1 MVFPF
6 VLLLPASVLMAGFFV
21 CSLHH
26 AMKHPLLLLL
36 LAGLVPALPV
46 RAQALLTG
54 TVHDS
59 HGQPLVGA
67 SVLLREEATGQ
78 LRAGTASDEAGAFTL
93 VVRPGTWQLTVSFLG
108 FTDHRATLTLAA
120 GSPQHQAIV
129 LEETRLPGTE
139 VVVTANR
146 AVPRLTPLTYSNLTA
161 QALDLQPEMK
171 DLPVHLANLPSVTWH
186 SENGNGIGY
195 STLRMRGFDQ
205 RRLAV
210 SINGIPQ
217 NDPET
222 FDVFWINFF
231 DLQGAVEDIQVQR
244 GAGAAFYGPTGI
256 GGAINIVANPYRPE
270 AYAQVELGTGAFG
283 TQRASVE
290 ANTGLRNDR
299 YVAFARLSRLRS
311 DGYRAWSWTEFWRFF
326 GGLTRY
332 GNRATL
338 TLQAYG
344 GPQRDGLAYIGIPK
358 AANKGPVDDGFGGTI
373 DRRYN
378 YSARTGDV
386 EHFHQPH
393 VELLH
398 DLRLSDRMTFNQTL
412 FWIKGEGFFDFDGS
426 FRSADYLR
434 LPAGV
439 VPDEQRSLPLYLSK
453 PEATVFFRAYLDQHQ
468 GGWMPRLTYR
478 HARGE
483 TTVGAELRLHR
494 SRRWG
499 RIEETTNL
507 PPEQVGPANDARV
520 YDFRGEKAI
529 ASLFASHLHR
539 PAQRLAVQG
548 DVQITY
554 NHFRNWDEAFFGH
567 RFKVPYAF
575 VNPRLGVTFNPD
587 RPLRAYASLAYAGRE
602 PRLKSLYDGE
612 EAGAGFQPAFETDAD
627 GTLRY
632 DRPLVRPEH
641 LLNVELGTALE
652 QPRYRLSANVYLM
665 DFRDEIVPSGGLDQ
679 FGVPR
684 TGNADRTRHR
694 GLELEGAVRLA
705 RSLDVEGNLS
715 LSRNRFIRF
724 TEYEAQ
730 PDGTTLARRQDGNPI
745 AGFPDQTANLGLVWH
760 WQGLTT
766 TARLNYGGR
775 QYIDNSGG
783 TLPDGTPSED
793 LVLDPYMLV
802 HASLQYTFPARAA
815 LQGLRLSL
823 DVNNV
828 FDHRVLLFGNVSAG
842 VPQFF
847 PYATRHLF
855 FGLRYT
861 VR

>member
-1 MVFPF
+1 MRIR
-6 VLLLPASVLMAGFFV
+6 LLL
-21 CSLHH
+21 SL
-26 AMKHPLLLLL
+26 
-36 LAGLVPALPV
+36 
-46 RAQALLTG
+46 LLTG
-54 TVHDS
+54 LLPLPVWAQATLEGTVQDHR
-59 HGQPLVGA
+59 GLPLVGA
-67 SVLLREEATGQ
+67 NVLLRETATGH
-78 LRAGTASDEAGAFTL
+78 LRAGTASSDTGTFMLA
-93 VVRPGTWQLTVSFLG
+93 VRPGTYQLTVTFLG
-108 FTDHRATLTLAA
+108 FADYREALHLVEGERSYRAV
-120 GSPQHQAIV
+120 V
-129 LEETRLPGTE
+129 LEETRLPGAE

-146 AVPRLTPLTYSNLTA
+146 AIPQLTPLTYSNLTA
-161 QALDLQPEMK
+161 QALDQQPEMK
-171 DLPVHLANLPSVTWH
+171 DLPVHLAKLPAVTWH

-231 DLQGAVEDIQVQR
+231 DLQGVIEDIQVQR

-256 GGAINIVANPYRPE
+256 GGAINIVANPYRPK
-270 AYAQVELGTGAFG
+270 AYAQVEMGAGAFG

-290 ANTGLRNDR
+290 ANTGLRDDR
-299 YVAFARLSRLRS
+299 YVAFARFSRLRS
-311 DGYRAWSWTEFWRFF
+311 EGYRDWSWTEFWRFF
-326 GGLTRY
+326 GGVTRY
-332 GNRATL
+332 GARATL

-358 AANKGPVDDGFGGTI
+358 AANDGLVDDGFGGTI

-378 YSARTGDV
+378 YSALFGDV

-398 DLRLSDRMTFNQTL
+398 DLRLSNRTTLHQAL

-439 VPDEQRSLPLYLSK
+439 VPDDQRSLPLYLSK
-453 PEATVFFRAYLDQHQ
+453 PDATVFFRAYLDQHQ
-468 GGWMPRLTYR
+468 VGWMPRLTR
-478 HARGE
+478 RQARSE

-494 SRRWG
+494 SLRWG
-499 RIEETTNL
+499 RIEEATNL
-507 PPEQVGPANDARV
+507 PPERVGPEHDARV

-539 PAQRLAVQG
+539 PARRLAVQA
-548 DVQITY
+548 DVQVNY
-554 NHFRNWDEAFFGH
+554 SHFRNWDEAFFGH

-575 VNPRLGVTFNPD
+575 INPRLGVTFNPEQ
-587 RPLRAYASLAYAGRE
+587 PVRAYASVAYAGRE

-627 GTLRY
+627 GRFNY
-632 DRPLVRPEH
+632 DAPLVRPEY
-641 LLNVELGTALE
+641 LLNVELGAAVE
-652 QPRYRLSANVYLM
+652 QPRFRLSANGFLM

-694 GLELEGAVRLA
+694 GVEVEGAVRLGA
-705 RSLDVEGNLS
+705 GVDVEGNLG
-715 LSRNRFIRF
+715 LSRNRLVRF
-724 TEYEAQ
+724 TEYEVQ
-730 PDGTTLARRQDGNPI
+730 PDGTVVARIQDGNPI
-745 AGFPDQTANLGLVWH
+745 AGFPDRTANLGLRWH
-760 WQGLTT
+760 RNGLL
-766 TARLNYGGR
+766 ASASLAYGGT

-783 TLPDGTPSED
+783 TRPDGAPSSD
-793 LVLDPYMLV
+793 LVLDPYTLV
-802 HASLQYTFPARAA
+802 HASVQYTFPQRAV
-815 LQGLRLSL
+815 LNGLRLSL

-828 FDHRVLLFGNVSAG
+828 LDRKVLLFGNVSAG

-861 VR
+861 LR